1 VAAARSMPRRVV
13 APAVIG
19 LAVAIVI
26 LRLLLA
32 G

>member
-1 VAAARSMPRRVV
+1 MPRRVV

-32 G
+32 T